1 MVNKYL
7 KGGKSEGMT
16 LAQVA
21 KLHNMNAEQLKH
33 QLKKGIKHE
42 LEHTESVAEARRIA
56 LDHLVEFPDYYDR
69 LDNIEKMHLGGDMSK
84 HLAPNGK
91 PSNLT
96 HEQWHLVRT
105 PKFKAWFGD
114 WENDPKNAS
123 KVVDENGEPL
133 VVHHGAIVETN
144 FDIFDYQKA
153 DLGFHFGTKE
163 QAKNRVESK
172 GVLPKRK
179 SIVNSFFLNIR
190 VLFEMSD
197 AGEWQYPQRYID
209 ELISDNI
216 IEEKVAKQKGFLSL
230 YSREDNAIIRDYI
243 KSKYGSSVG
252 FVYNNKYEGKGK
264 SFIALSPNEIKLADG
279 SNTTFDGE
287 NPDIRFDK
295 GGEIENLIDQGE
307 IELKV
312 YPTTPKHANL
322 YGLKSENPLYI
333 QTIFISENQ
342 RLKGI
347 GKKVLKYLNDFAIEN
362 GHDVMFGHITQKASF
377 SKDDSRESNLDDVAM
392 IKNWLQSNGYEI
404 CEGNNDF
411 YKVVNNPDIR
421 FAKGGL
427 IAPNG
432 KPSNLTHQQW
442 NLVRTPAF
450 KSWFGDWENDPK
462 NASKVV
468 DENGEPLVVYHGTK
482 KVFTSFYEKS
492 YLGSQH
498 QSLNYFTTSYKTS
511 VDDYDG
517 WIAYPCFLKIVYPLK
532 DLIGTPEASITVE
545 KNQGLKTDGFIYSG
559 ITLQKPLTDEETW
572 LAVPKSNQIK
582 LASQPIIKTKN
593 KKIIEKANK
602 LFRDG
607 TNTTFDGNNPDI
619 RFDKGGLIAPNGK
632 KSNLTPEQ
640 YKLVRTREFKAWF
653 GDWENDP
660 KNASKVVD
668 ENGEPMVLWHY
679 SRTLKDEVD
688 KFYIFNVDK
697 ELGSHFGL
705 LKQSQYLKYQSK
717 DDSGLAIVNEEVS
730 DFRYYQ
736 VFLNIRN
743 PIRLKDVGVF
753 KLDTLINA
761 IGEEN
766 IEDNDWFYIHTYN
779 EKSQDT
785 NIDRAKYIAKSR
797 FGYDGG
803 VYLNRYESDA
813 KVSLIMSLDEVSDK
827 IFKMKIP
834 SAEDSWIAFEPNQI
848 KLADGTN
855 TTFDSGNPDIRFDKG
870 GRTIAQTPAPAS
882 DRRYGSKTNTKG
894 SASDSQNAKSIKFN
908 DALEKA
914 IENKVDEYNEKHP
927 SDKVSL
933 STAKAV
939 VRRGMGAY
947 SKSHRPTIGGGAPNS
962 RQAWGLARLNK
973 FLLKKAG
980 VKVKSAYIQDDDLL
994 KYEQGGEVVAKNKD
1008 IRGNLSNMDKEV
1020 KHTMGK
1026 AGGYLVGRRHSEGG
1040 IKAINKATGQPLEM
1054 EGGEVVITRNAV
1066 SDGTTREFEGEM
1078 LTNREILSRINQSG
1092 GGVSFED
1099 GGEIM
1104 ASGNQYNYGGRMM
1117 SDHDILS
1124 EMALGGELDEM
1135 GEMDEIEFEYGGDV
1149 TDFKLKNKI
1158 VFPTKGVEEFY
1169 YVNIFDNPEDLQIF
1183 RAEIY
1188 NKYSGR
1194 PVFKRFTKWSKL
1206 EFVAKTSYQYYN
1218 RKDFLTLIEPQ
1229 DTSATYGSPRTFSQ
1243 IPKKSML
1250 IPRMQGTMAMYDR
1263 FTAILDNGLQS
1274 VPSQYNTDTRTKF
1287 EWLVSNRDFQNQ
1299 ILEFFNEYEALE
1311 PNFVYQEGVKKKVTR
1326 AKKEDKFQY
1335 GVKSL
1340 KFGSSYDIKAYNNK
1354 LVKNDG
1360 NNSLVDLISKIVRE
1374 YYTTDINNPNAPFY
1388 EDRYLDIPV
1397 KELVTI
1403 QKNTGIE
1410 MSFDPRIGMRNLEM
1424 ITSQPSRTLLLN
1436 KKQQYGVP
1444 KLIIDRVE
1452 NLGGANILYY
1462 LFDKMGYQFYNDP
1475 TTWKKWFE
1483 SGIIDFNI
1491 KLSIDD
1497 YCRVV
1502 GYLLARFCNENDFP
1516 IIRPIYNI
1524 DEEPMMIEDVKM
1536 VLDFDDF
1543 ELKIYEGTIWY
1554 NWLMVSVL
1562 YYRANYVSQTSK
1574 AKGSMEVRIEQNL
1587 KVGDKVEI
1595 SEQEMQIVGFQGR
1608 DENLDLLRGEVIGIR
1623 SVPAMKRPANP
1634 EGNMYTI
1641 RYFVPDKV
1649 GELKGEWEAKDLV
1662 LLEASDIVELEKP
1675 QEVQSKKPPVGK
1687 NKKPL
1692 GNKSELDK
1700 NIYDLQ
1706 YLISI
1711 TSDFDFEVKMK
1722 LRQQLTEFQKLKDI
1736 IYATENSQDL
1746 IKSSSA
1752 NYDGKYAMA
1761 IIQTMLDA
1769 DSVTLR
1775 DRPDFTPPYGDGFQP
1790 NGQETLLDK
1799 YNYELVQTPMF
1810 KEWFGDFISAY
1821 DFKGLSGYDNI
1832 VPVSK
1837 VMTEGYEPLVV
1848 YQGLGR
1854 AFERERFDS
1863 FPTSY
1868 FAVNPDYAEWFAT
1881 IKGQRNA
1888 TQGYVLPFFL
1898 NIRNPLDMTYFGIDK
1913 IEPKDF
1919 FDYLFVKTGQTAEQ
1933 LGFDAR
1939 FLQPNVPAME
1949 VWAYIRNSPRA
1960 IEAIKAQ
1967 GVYDG
1972 FHFYENNPQATGN
1985 QYQTEVW
1992 TTFFPNQT
2000 KLASN
2005 QRSKMLYSANQGF
2018 LMAKGG
2024 LIKK

>member
-21 KLHNMNAEQLKH
+21 KLHNMNAEQLKP

-105 PKFKAWFGD
+105 PEFKAWFGD

-133 VVHHGAIVETN
+133 VVHHGSIVETN

-421 FAKGGL
+421 FAKGG
-427 IAPNG
+427 
-432 KPSNLTHQQW
+432 
-442 NLVRTPAF
+442 
-450 KSWFGDWENDPK
+450 
-462 NASKVV
+462 
-468 DENGEPLVVYHGTK
+468 
-482 KVFTSFYEKS
+482 
-492 YLGSQH
+492 
-498 QSLNYFTTSYKTS
+498 
-511 VDDYDG
+511 
-517 WIAYPCFLKIVYPLK
+517 
-532 DLIGTPEASITVE
+532 
-545 KNQGLKTDGFIYSG
+545 
-559 ITLQKPLTDEETW
+559 
-572 LAVPKSNQIK
+572 
-582 LASQPIIKTKN
+582 
-593 KKIIEKANK
+593 
-602 LFRDG
+602 
-607 TNTTFDGNNPDI
+607 
-619 RFDKGGLIAPNGK
+619 
-632 KSNLTPEQ
+632 
-640 YKLVRTREFKAWF
+640 
-653 GDWENDP
+653 
-660 KNASKVVD
+660 
-668 ENGEPMVLWHY
+668 
-679 SRTLKDEVD
+679 
-688 KFYIFNVDK
+688 
-697 ELGSHFGL
+697 
-705 LKQSQYLKYQSK
+705 
-717 DDSGLAIVNEEVS
+717 
-730 DFRYYQ
+730 
-736 VFLNIRN
+736 
-743 PIRLKDVGVF
+743 
-753 KLDTLINA
+753 
-761 IGEEN
+761 
-766 IEDNDWFYIHTYN
+766 
-779 EKSQDT
+779 
-785 NIDRAKYIAKSR
+785 
-797 FGYDGG
+797 
-803 VYLNRYESDA
+803 
-813 KVSLIMSLDEVSDK
+813 
-827 IFKMKIP
+827 
-834 SAEDSWIAFEPNQI
+834 
-848 KLADGTN
+848 
-855 TTFDSGNPDIRFDKG
+855 
-870 GRTIAQTPAPAS
+870 RTIAQTPAPAS
-882 DRRYGSKTNTKG
+882 DRVYGSKANRKG

-1206 EFVAKTSYQYYN
+1206 EFVAKSSYQYYN

-1229 DTSATYGSPRTFSQ
+1229 DTSTTYGSPRTFSQ

-1326 AKKEDKFQY
+1326 TKKEDKFQY
-1335 GVKSL
+1335 GVQSL
-1340 KFGSSYDIKAYNNK
+1340 KFGKSYDIKAYNNK

-1410 MSFDPRIGMRNLEM
+1410 MTFDPAIGMRNLEM

-1502 GYLLARFCNENDFP
+1502 GYLLARFCRENDFP
-1516 IIRPIYNI
+1516 IIRPIYRI
-1524 DEEPMMIEDVKM
+1524 DEEPKMIEDVKM

-1543 ELKIYEGTIWY
+1543 ELKIYEGTTWY
-1554 NWLMVSVL
+1554 NWLMASVL

-1623 SVPAMKRPANP
+1623 SVPSMRRPANP

-1641 RYFVPDKV
+1641 RYFVQDAS
-1649 GELKGEWEAKDLV
+1649 GSLKGEWEAKDLV
-1662 LLEASDIVELEKP
+1662 LLEASDVVELEKP

-1736 IYATENSQDL
+1736 IYATENSEDL

-1775 DRPDFTPPYGDGFQP
+1775 DRPDFTPPYSDGFQP

-1799 YNYELVQTPMF
+1799 YNYDLAQTPMF
-1810 KEWFGDFISAY
+1810 KEWFGDFTSAY

-1881 IKGQRNA
+1881 TKGQRNA

-1913 IEPKDF
+1913 VEPKDF

-1939 FLQPNVPAME
+1939 FLQPNVPPME
-1949 VWAYIRNSPRA
+1949 IWAYVRNSPRA

-2024 LIKK
+2024 LINK